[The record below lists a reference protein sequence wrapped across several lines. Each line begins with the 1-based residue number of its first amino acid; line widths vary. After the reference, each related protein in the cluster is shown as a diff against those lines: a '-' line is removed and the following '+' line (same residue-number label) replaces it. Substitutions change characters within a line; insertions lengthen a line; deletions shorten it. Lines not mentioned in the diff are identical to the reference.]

1 MSTERTTILVVEDDA
16 TLAEAVKYNLEKEGY
31 RVVVA
36 QDGEAGLELA
46 RSEDPDLIVLDIL
59 LPKLDGLEVCRILRK
74 ETSLPI
80 LMLTAKAEEVDKV
93 VGLEMGAD
101 DYLTKPFSLREFLA
115 RVKAML
121 RRTDM
126 GAPAGAGGEDVP
138 SSPVIRAGDLELDSD
153 RHEVRVRNERVGL
166 SPKEFE
172 LLSFLA
178 KNKRRAFGREYLLER
193 VWGYDYAGDTRTVD
207 VHIHWLRNKVET
219 DPAHP
224 EHIVTVR
231 GVGYKFEG

>member
-1 MSTERTTILVVEDDA
+1 MSTEHKTILVVEDDA

-36 QDGEAGLELA
+36 RDGERGLELA
-46 RSEDPDLIVLDIL
+46 RSGDPDLIVLDIL

-74 ETSLPI
+74 ETSVPI
-80 LMLTAKAEEVDKV
+80 LMLTAKAEEVDRV

-121 RRTDM
+121 RRAYM
-126 GAPAGAGGEDVP
+126 GVPAGTGGGDVP
-138 SSPVIRAGDLELDSD
+138 SSPVIRAGDLELDPD

-172 LLSFLA
+172 LLTFLA
-178 KNKRRAFGREYLLER
+178 KNRQRAFGREYLLER
-193 VWGYDYAGDTRTVD
+193 VWGYDYAGDSRTVD
-207 VHIHWLRNKVET
+207 VHVHWLRQKIEN

-224 EHIVTVR
+224 EHVVTVR